1 VFYGVTDI
9 VGNYGEF
16 GGKNGGFESDGKV
29 LLMGRSWK
37 WLWRCQKDSDCWW
50 KDGGKDC
57 LGKDDKILRC

>member
-1 VFYGVTDI
+1 MFYGVTDI

-37 WLWRCQKDSDCWW
+37 WL
-50 KDGGKDC
+50 
-57 LGKDDKILRC
+57 